1 MDNPYERLAHEIVL
15 QAVKDYRSAC
25 KQLKQNP
32 KSDVANRHLIS
43 CQKFFLSEWFKE
55 ITDADGGLLL
65 NNLNEEV
72 GVFDT

>member
-25 KQLKQNP
+25 KQLKRNP
-32 KSDVANRHLIS
+32 KIDVANRHLIS
-43 CQKFFLSEWFKE
+43 CERFFLSEWFKE